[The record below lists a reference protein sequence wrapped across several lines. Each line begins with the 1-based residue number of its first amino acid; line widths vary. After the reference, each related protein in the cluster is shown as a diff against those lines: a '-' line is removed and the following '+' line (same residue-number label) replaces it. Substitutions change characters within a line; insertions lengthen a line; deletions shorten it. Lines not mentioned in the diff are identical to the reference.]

1 MPAVR
6 ELPPSNDAESDVRHR
21 ANHRVAYF
29 NGKIVPE
36 REVVLPFRD
45 RGFKYGDAAFDMTRT
60 FSGRP
65 FKLKEHIE
73 RLYRSLRYLRIDPG
87 LGQEEMVAASEEV
100 LDAQP
105 PFPDPGHRLLARPAG
120 SRGVDA
126 VGDEGWDHT
135 GPNVIVEC
143 IPLPLKNRARL
154 FRDGIDIVV
163 PPTRRVAPDML
174 SPRAKTHNYLN
185 LVMADLEAKA
195 QDKEAWSVLLDAQGH
210 LAEGIGSNIFV
221 VRDGDSAD
229 AARTLGPARGEP
241 RRGDRIV
248 RRDRHPLPRGRSRH
262 LRRRH
267 RRRDLHELDE
277 LVHVPGAQHRRPAA
291 AAADPGPGDAAADRG
306 LWQLRRLR
314 FRRAVPEALG
324 LNQRR
329 RNGRNENGRNR
340 GCAHCRS

>member
-1 MPAVR
+1 M
-6 ELPPSNDAESDVRHR
+6 SDTR

-29 NGKIVPE
+29 NGNIVPE

-60 FSGRP
+60 FQGRP

-73 RLYRSLRYLRIDPG
+73 RFYRSLRYLRIDPG
-87 LGQEEMVAASEEV
+87 IGQPEMLAASEEV
-100 LDAQP
+100 LERNRH
-105 PFPDPGHRLLARPAG
+105 FLTPDNDYWIGQRV

-195 QDKEAWSVLLDAQGH
+195 QDKEAWSVLLDVQGH

-221 VRDGDSAD
+221 VRDGAVLTPHERWVLPGISRATVIELCGSLDIECREADLDLYD
-229 AARTLGPARGEP
+229 AATADEIFMSSTSLCICP
-241 RRGDRIV
+241 V
-248 RRDRHPLPRGRSRH
+248 RSIGGRALPT
-262 LRRRH
+262 
-267 RRRDLHELDE
+267 
-277 LVHVPGAQHRRPAA
+277 PI
-291 AAADPGPGDAAADRG
+291 PGPVTCRVTEAYA
-306 LWQLRRLR
+306 R
-314 FRRAVPEALG
+314 FVDCDFVAQYLKHLG
-324 LNQRR
+324 
-329 RNGRNENGRNR
+329 
-340 GCAHCRS
+340 